1 MNKKRDLPTLGGAQT
16 CRSEKEVFVLVDLST
31 FVVAV
36 FCLIDDRLKDL
47 GHLRARG
54 PAPTL
59 SDSEVLTIEVVG
71 EFLGL
76 DEDTELFGYFRR
88 HYAHFFPNLRRVH
101 RTTFT
106 RQAANL
112 WKAKECLWQDLLA
125 ETPHDP
131 GFALADSF
139 PLPACLFAR
148 AYRCKR
154 FKGEASFGKDALLK
168 QTFYG
173 FRVHARVCWPGVI
186 TRISI
191 APANAHELSVVPELT
206 ERTGGMLVGD
216 RNYHSPK
223 TKEEL
228 AQMGIELLAPYS
240 SKKRD
245 PTPKR
250 SARLSRFRYRIDTV
264 FSQLVGRYSIK
275 RVWARDLW
283 HLMSRLLRKVLSHTV
298 AFLLNHQRGNPPLQL
313 SKLLI

>member
-1 MNKKRDLPTLGGAQT
+1 
-16 CRSEKEVFVLVDLST
+16 VDLST
-31 FVVAV
+31 FIVAV
-36 FCLIDDRLKDL
+36 FCLIDDQLKDL
-47 GHLRARG
+47 RPLRGRG

-59 SDSEVLTIEVVG
+59 CDSEVLTIEVVG
-71 EFLGL
+71 EFLGI
-76 DEDTELFGYFRR
+76 DEDTELFAYFRR
-88 HYAHFFPNLRRVH
+88 HYAHFFPNLLRVH

-112 WKAKECLWQDLLA
+112 WKAKELLWQKLLA
-125 ETPHDP
+125 NTPHDP
-131 GFALADSF
+131 TFALMDSF

-148 AYRCKR
+148 AYRCRR
-154 FKGEASFGKDALLK
+154 FRAEAAFGKDTLLK

-186 TRISI
+186 TRFSV
-191 APANAHELSVVPELT
+191 APANAHELHVLPELT
-206 ERTGGMLVGD
+206 ERTSGLLVGD

-228 AQMGIELLAPYS
+228 ARRGIELLAPYS

-245 PTPKR
+245 PAPKR
-250 SARLSRFRYRIDTV
+250 SALLSRLRYRIDTV
-264 FSQLVGRYSIK
+264 FSQLTERYSVK

-283 HLMSRLLRKVLSHTV
+283 HLMSRLVRKVLSHTV
-298 AFLLNHQRGNPPLQL
+298 AFLLNYQMGNPPLQL